1 MNVSSKNIFLVDGTG
16 AWLSGFLMGGILPIF
31 QDWIGLPLWVFFS
44 LSILGF
50 AYGCYSIICHWLQL
64 QKQSYFLIVIIVLN
78 VFYCVLLALTI
89 FMFKNLTRI
98 GQAYFIGEIL
108 VILALVAVEIKIYR
122 NGSIPNQWRG
132 NE

>member
-1 MNVSSKNIFLVDGTG
+1 MNVSSKNIFLVDGIG

-31 QDWIGLPLWVFFS
+31 RDWIGLPLWVFFS

-64 QKQSYFLIVIIVLN
+64 QERSYFLIVIIVLN